1 MTDANLA
8 GGQEAADAAAETDV
22 EILLIE
28 DDPDDVLIVERA
40 LKRAPIRIRTRVF
53 HDGASALEHLDTSHV
68 AGASH
73 GVSLILL
80 DLNMPVMDG
89 HEFLKRLR
97 SDARFKALPAVVLT
111 TSREEEV
118 IQRAYRDGA
127 NAVISKADTLDGM
140 MQAVDTIV
148 RFWFQTSQ
156 RFLFG

>member
-1 MTDANLA
+1 MT
-8 GGQEAADAAAETDV
+8 ADSAHEAAAETDV

-28 DDPDDVLIVERA
+28 DDPDDVLIIERA

-53 HDGASALEHLDTSHV
+53 HDGASALQHLEQAHKTNNST
-68 AGASH
+68 
-73 GVSLILL
+73 GVSLVLL

-97 SDARFKALPAVVLT
+97 GDARFKALPAVVLT
-111 TSREEEV
+111 TSREEEI